1 MMPAKT
7 DPTQRLSGLSASIVG
22 TLKARIVGWEY
33 PPEHRLTEEALC
45 REFGVS
51 RSPVREALRALV
63 TNGFIRKM
71 QNRGYAVRQLDLREL
86 EELYDLRTAIELH
99 VVERLARHATG
110 RSELDALR
118 ETWKGIRAGPARKGE
133 ELAQLDTRF
142 HEALAELTGNRVLL
156 EQLHAINERLL
167 VFRMIDFDEP
177 QRAESTC
184 RQHIKVIER
193 IIAGDPDGARAAMRR
208 NIDDGREIVHYSI
221 KEALARAYAS
231 ATGFSLRPGRRAR
244 RAPARVPA

>member
-1 MMPAKT
+1 MMPAKPET
-7 DPTQRLSGLSASIVG
+7 TNRLSGLSASIVG
-22 TLKARIVGWEY
+22 TLKARIVAWEY

-71 QNRGYAVRQLDLREL
+71 QNSGYAVRQLDLRDI
-86 EELYDLRTAIELH
+86 EELYELRTAIELH
-99 VVERLARHATG
+99 VVERLARDSTG
-110 RSELDALR
+110 RGELDALR
-118 ETWKGIRAGPARKGE
+118 ETWKGIRAGPPRKGE

-142 HEALAELTGNRVLL
+142 HEALAELAGNRILL
-156 EQLHAINERLL
+156 GQLRAINERLL

-193 IIAGDPDGARAAMRR
+193 IIARDPEGARAAMRR
-208 NIDDGREIVHYSI
+208 NIDDGREIVHQSI

-231 ATGFSLRPGRRAR
+231 ATGFALRPSRRAR
-244 RAPARVPA
+244 RTPARAAA

>member
-1 MMPAKT
+1 MPAKREST
-7 DPTQRLSGLSASIVG
+7 NRLSGLSASIVG
-22 TLKARIVGWEY
+22 TLKQRIVGWQY
-33 PPEHRLTEEALC
+33 PPEHRLTEESLC

-63 TNGFIRKM
+63 TNGFVRKM
-71 QNRGYAVRQLDLREL
+71 QNRGYAVRQLDLREV

-99 VVERLARHATG
+99 VVERLARESTG
-110 RSELDALR
+110 RHSELGALR
-118 ETWKGIRAGPARKGE
+118 ETWKGIRAGPRRKGE

-142 HEALAELTGNRVLL
+142 HETLAELAGNRILL
-156 EQLHAINERLL
+156 EQLRAINERLL

-193 IIAGDPDGARAAMRR
+193 IVARDAEGARNAMRR
-208 NIDDGREIVHYSI
+208 NIDDGREIVHDSI
-221 KEALARAYAS
+221 KEALAKAYAN
-231 ATGFSLRPGRRAR
+231 ATGFALRPAARNRRH
-244 RAPARVPA
+244 